1 MTSDFI
7 VDFWV
12 NCQNFLKAHS
22 VQSLLHL
29 FQSQPCCLTLLGMAT
44 IFYQRQKEMEYIL
57 LVEDGPLIIQPLRIK
72 FMSLFV
78 MLLLALG
85 MNCLKEFMEKL
96 VMIGAVIIQMLYM

>member
-1 MTSDFI
+1 
-7 VDFWV
+7 
-12 NCQNFLKAHS
+12 
-22 VQSLLHL
+22 
-29 FQSQPCCLTLLGMAT
+29 MAT

-96 VMIGAVIIQMLYM
+96 VMIGAVIIQMLYMWIQKLLIVIKVI